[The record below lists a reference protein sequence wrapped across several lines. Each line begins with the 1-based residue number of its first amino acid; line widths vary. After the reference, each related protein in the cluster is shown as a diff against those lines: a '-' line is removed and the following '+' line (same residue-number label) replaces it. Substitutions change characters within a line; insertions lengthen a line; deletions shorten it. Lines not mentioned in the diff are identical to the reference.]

1 MHFLSSCQDS
11 TSLTHTKLITAEKVD
26 GFGERIPFPLEQRDQ
41 NPTAAPTGM
50 TPGRF
55 KGYTGTALANA
66 EGLEGATDFQKRN
79 YLEERDLG
87 PIQGPG

>member
-1 MHFLSSCQDS
+1 M
-11 TSLTHTKLITAEKVD
+11 
-26 GFGERIPFPLEQRDQ
+26 EQRDQ

-66 EGLEGATDFQKRN
+66 EGLEGATDFQK
-79 YLEERDLG
+79 
-87 PIQGPG
+87 